1 MDALAD
7 LLGWFNTERTT
18 VVVAALA
25 LAGILYSAQSASAA
39 KAQAKSAKEQAEQAR
54 EQVELSKQQVDLML
68 RQVSQAEAVE
78 AAAQQARRESLQ
90 PNVLVDIAP
99 GVNDPGMFV
108 LSILNIGASIA
119 RNVRIKAL
127 DEMVRSDGLKLHEL
141 TVFTEPISVMPP
153 GQTRQF
159 FYDVGF
165 QPFEGNS
172 PVRCRFEVDCEGP
185 FGPVE
190 TAHYDIDLTPYQG
203 GWAAPTTLHSVVE
216 QMKKT
221 VSSLNSIGQAIQQER
236 STARTS
242 FECKI
247 VQSTQMTDTFTTWLP
262 ASEVLRSS
270 LPSAASD
277 ETAP

>member
-1 MDALAD
+1 MDALVD
-7 LLGWFNTERTT
+7 LLGWFNAERTAAL
-18 VVVAALA
+18 VAILA
-25 LAGILYSAQSASAA
+25 LAGVVYSAQAASAA
-39 KAQAKSAKEQAEQAR
+39 KKQAGSAKEQAERAR
-54 EQVELSKQQVDLML
+54 EQVELGKQQVELML

-99 GVNDPGMFV
+99 GVNDPGVFV
-108 LSILNIGASIA
+108 LSISNIGASIA

-141 TVFTEPISVMPP
+141 TVFTEPIAVMPP

-165 QPFEGNS
+165 QPFNGNS
-172 PVRCRFEVDCEGP
+172 PLRCRFEVECEGP

-216 QMKKT
+216 QIKKA
-221 VSSLNSIGQAIQQER
+221 VSSLNSIGQAIHQER
-236 STARTS
+236 HAARTS
-242 FECKI
+242 FEREI
-247 VQSTQMTDTFTTWLP
+247 VQSTRMADEAAVWQSANDARPSSPP
-262 ASEVLRSS
+262 AAADEVT
-270 LPSAASD
+270 P
-277 ETAP
+277 

>member
-7 LLGWFNTERTT
+7 LLGWFNTERTA
-18 VVVAALA
+18 VVIAMLA
-25 LAGILYSAQSASAA
+25 LAGIAYSAQSASAA
-39 KAQAKSAKEQAEQAR
+39 KKQAKSAKDQADRAK
-54 EQVELSKQQVDLML
+54 EQVELGKQQVDLML

-99 GVNDPGMFV
+99 GINDPGVFV
-108 LSILNIGASIA
+108 LSIANIGTSIA

-165 QPFEGNS
+165 QPFQGKS
-172 PVRCRFEVDCEGP
+172 PLRCRFEVDCEGP
-185 FGPVE
+185 FGAVE

-203 GWAAPTTLHSVVE
+203 GWAAPTTLHSVVD
-216 QMKKT
+216 QLQKA
-221 VSSLNSIGQAIQQER
+221 VSSLNSIGRAIHQEG
-236 STARTS
+236 SAVRTS

-247 VQSTQMTDTFTTWLP
+247 VQSTRMTDTFTTWLP
-262 ASEVLRSS
+262 ASKVLRTSS
-270 LPSAASD
+270 PDPTND
-277 ETAP
+277 EEAP

>member
-1 MDALAD
+1 
-7 LLGWFNTERTT
+7 
-18 VVVAALA
+18 
-25 LAGILYSAQSASAA
+25 
-39 KAQAKSAKEQAEQAR
+39 
-54 EQVELSKQQVDLML
+54 ML

-99 GVNDPGMFV
+99 GLNDPGVFV
-108 LSILNIGASIA
+108 LIISNIGASIA

-127 DEMVRSDGLKLHEL
+127 DQMVRSDGLKLHEL

-165 QPFEGNS
+165 QPFKGKS
-172 PVRCRFEVDCEGP
+172 PLRCRFEVDCEGP

-216 QMKKT
+216 QMKKA
-221 VSSLNSIGQAIQQER
+221 VSSLNSIGKAIHQEHDA
-236 STARTS
+236 ARTS

-247 VQSTQMTDTFTTWLP
+247 VQSTRMTDDFTTWLP
-262 ASEVLRSS
+262 AGEVLR
-270 LPSAASD
+270 PSNAASD
-277 ETAP
+277 EAAP

>member
-1 MDALAD
+1 MDAIAD

-39 KAQAKSAKEQAEQAR
+39 KAQAKSAKEQADQAR

-78 AAAQQARRESLQ
+78 ATAQQARRESLQ

-99 GVNDPGMFV
+99 GVNDPGVFV
-108 LSILNIGASIA
+108 LSISNIGASIA

-165 QPFEGNS
+165 QPFKGSS
-172 PVRCRFEVDCEGP
+172 PLRCRFEVDCEGP

-221 VSSLNSIGQAIQQER
+221 VSSLNSIGQAIQQEH
-236 STARTS
+236 SAAQTS
-242 FECKI
+242 LERKI
-247 VQSTQMTDTFTTWLP
+247 VQSTRMADDWTTWLP
-262 ASEVLRSS
+262 ATEVLRPSS
-270 LPSAASD
+270 SNGSSD
-277 ETAP
+277 KTAP